1 MAVSLAEILL
11 LGLLAAWIFHAL
23 HVPGLVGILLV
34 GVLLGPN
41 VTGMMDPAIVAIG
54 NDLRLIALVVIL
66 LRAGFELSRTAL
78 NRVGLQ
84 ALLLSVIPAVLE
96 GVAITF
102 LGPPLLG
109 LSLMESAV
117 LGSVLAAVS
126 PAVVV
131 PLMIRTIEERRGTA
145 KGIPTL
151 ILAASSLDDV
161 FVIVIYGI
169 LIGIHTGTGVDI
181 GRSLV
186 DIPVSIVTGI
196 AVGAALGFLL
206 YRLFG
211 RFNPRATERVI
222 VIIGLAVLLARL
234 EHTLAPAVPFA
245 GLLAV
250 MTIGFVILEKREHM
264 AHEISARLGKIWI
277 FAELILF
284 AMVGAQ
290 VDVQVAMRASL
301 TGGLLIF
308 LGLAARS
315 AGVLLCLLGSD
326 LTLRE
331 RLFTAVA
338 YLPKATVQAAIGG
351 APLAAMSMAGMPTAP
366 GEIILSVA
374 VLSIV
379 LTAPLGAWAISYLA
393 PRLLTQDTSETGD
406 SLEAARES
414 AGDEG
419 YEFS

>member
-23 HVPGLVGILLV
+23 HIPGLVGILLV

-206 YRLFG
+206 YRLFD
-211 RFNPRATERVI
+211 RFNPRATKRVI
-222 VIIGLAVLLARL
+222 VIIGLAVILARL

-414 AGDEG
+414 DGDEG